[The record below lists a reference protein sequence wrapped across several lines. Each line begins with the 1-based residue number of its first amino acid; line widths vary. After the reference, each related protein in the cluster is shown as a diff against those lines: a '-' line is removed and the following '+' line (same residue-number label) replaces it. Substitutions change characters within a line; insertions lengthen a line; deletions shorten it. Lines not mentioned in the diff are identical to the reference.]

1 MTEITNQMKETTKA
15 FMKILMSMN
24 LPETSIKAITQMVWN
39 KPEQMDKIVAYIKEN
54 PKATESQMLTKAIE
68 ISNYR

>member
-54 PKATESQMLTKAIE
+54 PKATESQMLTKAME

>member
-1 MTEITNQMKETTKA
+1 MKETTKA

-54 PKATESQMLTKAIE
+54 PKATESQMLTKAME